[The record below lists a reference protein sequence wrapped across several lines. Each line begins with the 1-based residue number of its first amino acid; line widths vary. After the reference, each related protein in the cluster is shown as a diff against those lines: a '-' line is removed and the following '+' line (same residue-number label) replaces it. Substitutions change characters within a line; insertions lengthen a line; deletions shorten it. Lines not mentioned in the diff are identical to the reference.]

1 MSNLVGMQHN
11 QMIREQLRLGPSSLW
26 DIWRSKQS
34 MFSTR
39 PESASHAS
47 CSHLLTRRYCIL
59 SSLDMPTKGTQ
70 VALDSDIEMFIIDN
84 LEGDPRSLLA
94 CTLTCKIWH
103 SYATVVLYETV
114 FISSYSAFNAL
125 CAHRKQIK
133 NDYVAKY
140 TKCLEIHEGVKG
152 TTPFAQEAIRRLGHL
167 PFRALRRL
175 VFSGV
180 DFKGPSH

>member
-1 MSNLVGMQHN
+1 
-11 QMIREQLRLGPSSLW
+11 
-26 DIWRSKQS
+26 

-39 PESASHAS
+39 PESASHVS

-140 TKCLEIHEGVKG
+140 TKCLETHEGVKG
-152 TTPFAQEAIRRLGHL
+152 TTPLKCNPPPWPPVLSCPQTSGSFRRGFQGARSLSIRTRFRPAHRKVWRSDDARARQMHVLHL
-167 PFRALRRL
+167 P
-175 VFSGV
+175 
-180 DFKGPSH
+180 